1 MNAGLSRRGL
11 LCAGA
16 CCALPVW
23 AHTPTPLP
31 ASVAASPPAARAA
44 LVIGNGAYGDAPLR
58 NPVSDAKAVALAL
71 EKLGFATTLATD
83 LGWQALGQAVR
94 AFADHH
100 AGAAMRVIY
109 YAGHG
114 AQIRGRNYMVPI
126 DVDVANEAELI
137 RKSIDAGELVQ
148 RLARQPQAVN
158 VMILDACRN
167 NPASQVVLAA
177 DGRRLRTRAS
187 GSPGLAR
194 MQAPAGSLIAYATA
208 PGQVADDRAGGEH
221 SLYTKHL
228 LAHIATPGQPLEKLF
243 KRVRLEV
250 LRESQ
255 SQQQPW
261 EENSLTVEAC
271 LSGRCSG

>member
-1 MNAGLSRRGL
+1 MTPISRRAVLAAGL
-11 LCAGA
+11 
-16 CCALPVW
+16 AL
-23 AHTPTPLP
+23 PLP
-31 ASVAASPPAARAA
+31 ALASNSSRAA
-44 LVIGNGAYGDAPLR
+44 LIIGNGAYTSAPLR
-58 NPVSDAKAVALAL
+58 NPVSDAKAMAEAL
-71 EKLGFATTLATD
+71 ERLGFATTMVTD
-83 LGWQALGQAVR
+83 LGWQALGQSVR
-94 AFADHH
+94 AFADRH
-100 AGAAMRVIY
+100 AGASMRLVY

-126 DVDVANEAELI
+126 DVDVADEQDLI
-137 RKSIDAGELVQ
+137 RKSVDAGELVE

-167 NPASQVVLAA
+167 NPASLVALSA

-194 MQAPAGSLIAYATA
+194 MAAPAGSLIAYATA

-228 LAHIATPGQPLEKLF
+228 LAHLQTPGLTLERLF
-243 KRVRLEV
+243 KRVRLDV

-271 LSGRCSG
+271 LSAVSGRCSG